1 MNIYEYLLEETP
13 NLREAEDISSIDLF
27 LSSDKV
33 KVSSMSDLIGFSRVD
48 GDTLIHKAQKDLWR
62 ISENQQGEVVI
73 ERLFDPSTKE
83 PLRI

>member
-1 MNIYEYLLEETP
+1 MNIYEYLLGEAP
-13 NLREAEDISSIDLF
+13 NIREAEDVSSIDMF
-27 LSSDKV
+27 LSSNRV

-62 ISENQQGEVVI
+62 ISENKMGEVVI